1 MHWDYIW
8 DGNQCDFHSWCHS
21 VSWPFPVGLGVSIL
35 HLAPCQVLPHFETFP
50 LAVPSTRNSFSSWNG
65 EQMALS
71 LPSSSSLH
79 KHHLGE
85 PAPSQQGH
93 PRLLSPT
100 CLWTPSSTYVSSQ
113 HQLVTNLVL
122 IPWFPHQK
130 AISSWRW
137 ILPNAKPTSRLG
149 SVGVR

>member
-1 MHWDYIW
+1 M
-8 DGNQCDFHSWCHS
+8 
-21 VSWPFPVGLGVSIL
+21 SIL

-100 CLWTPSSTYVSSQ
+100 CLWTPSSTLCFFPAPACHQSSPYSMISPPKG
-113 HQLVTNLVL
+113 HLLLEMDFAKRKAYITA
-122 IPWFPHQK
+122 WF
-130 AISSWRW
+130 SWCS
-137 ILPNAKPTSRLG
+137 I
-149 SVGVR
+149 GVCVKRTQVESIEK